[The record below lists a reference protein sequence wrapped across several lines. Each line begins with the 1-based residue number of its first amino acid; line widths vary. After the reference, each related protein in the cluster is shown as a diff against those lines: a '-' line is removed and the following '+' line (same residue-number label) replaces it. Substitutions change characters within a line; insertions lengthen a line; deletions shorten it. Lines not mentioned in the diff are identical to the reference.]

1 MDPGQGFPGGF
12 GNAFQRKVEEN
23 EKMGRGGGYAMSES
37 SMDAILR
44 NIRRGLYGNAGRID
58 AGNTAPN
65 ADTVSEKT
73 AEVWKRYTTSN
84 NASLLEQLIKELYN
98 VNSEVYR
105 AGTEDELREY
115 VIGLVRRKGI
125 ESFAAWESDY
135 PGAPG
140 LIGLLNGEG
149 LTHMTSTDKNELARA
164 GMGITGADYT
174 IADTGTLVLLTDGS
188 KPRSVSLLP
197 PVHLAIVKESDIV
210 CNINELFIILK
221 DKLDAGELVPSCMT
235 FITGPSRTA
244 DIELNLT
251 LGVHGPKELHV
262 IIT

>member
-1 MDPGQGFPGGF
+1 MS
-12 GNAFQRKVEEN
+12 
-23 EKMGRGGGYAMSES
+23 GRSRE
-37 SMDAILR
+37 AILG
-44 NIRRGLYGNAGRID
+44 NIRRGLYGAEHID
-58 AGNTAPN
+58 DGNTALDVHTISGK
-65 ADTVSEKT
+65 AAEIQEKYLI
-73 AEVWKRYTTSN
+73 KNDSN
-84 NASLLEQLIKELYN
+84 LLEQLVKELYN
-98 VNSEVYR
+98 VNTEVYM

-125 ESFAAWESDY
+125 ESFAAWEPDFLSS
-135 PGAPG
+135 PG
-140 LIGLLNGEG
+140 LVGILEGEG
-149 LTHMTSTDKNELARA
+149 LTHITSTDKNEMARA
-164 GMGITGADYT
+164 GMGITGADYA

-197 PVHLAIVKESDIV
+197 PVHMAIVKESNIV
-210 CNINELFIILK
+210 RNINELFIILK
-221 DKLDAGELVPSCMT
+221 DKLDAGEPVPSCVT

>member
-1 MDPGQGFPGGF
+1 MN
-12 GNAFQRKVEEN
+12 GNSRE
-23 EKMGRGGGYAMSES
+23 
-37 SMDAILR
+37 AILR
-44 NIRRGLYGNAGRID
+44 NVRRGLYGAEHID
-58 AGNTAPN
+58 DGNTALDT
-65 ADTVSEKT
+65 DTVSEK
-73 AEVWKRYTTSN
+73 AVQVWKRYTTSN

-98 VNSEVYR
+98 VNSEVYK
-105 AGTEDELREY
+105 AGSEDELREY

-125 ESFAAWESDY
+125 ESFAVWESDC

-149 LTHMTSTDKNELARA
+149 LTHIKSNDKNEMARA
-164 GMGITGADYT
+164 GIGITGADYA

-188 KPRSVSLLP
+188 KPRTVSLLP
-197 PVHLAIVKESDIV
+197 PVHLAIVKESNIV

-221 DKLDAGELVPSCMT
+221 DKLDAGEPVPSCMT